1 MTNKTTKKKRRKRI
15 HTPHYFCC
23 WHNTVTTS
31 ILFNG
36 CLYPTLPHCIIRQSE
51 AAFIFFPQSRS
62 RRVKT
67 RYQYQII
74 IIIIMHSIYL
84 YSAYPRYT
92 PCSKRFTLSPGAQH
106 TSNTKGHLGDFYNIC
121 RQGQCCSSP
130 GGPPSLTSAS
140 DRTGKFVW
148 NTFPKGI
155 PFKVP
160 SSDFRTRGP
169 RHKVNWALK
178 ATIESV
184 TSLGSLCEVSYP
196 RTQRLAGKK
205 QQACH
210 LSHHRHPSYYWARS
224 VKLALCKRH
233 ARRVNHSAIECQK
246 HRWPKSSRRESH
258 RDLGTVNTK
267 VETQGI
273 GNGNQII
280 QTRKSSI
287 RIAVSDAL
295 PYFVVY
301 W

>member
-1 MTNKTTKKKRRKRI
+1 MEKKKNKYENDKQKQKKKRRKRI
-15 HTPHYFCC
+15 DTPHYFCC
-23 WHNTVTTS
+23 CWHNTLTTS

-74 IIIIMHSIYL
+74 IIIIIMHSIYL
-84 YSAYPRYT
+84 YSAYPQYT

-155 PFKVP
+155 PSKCLLQILGLGDLVTKSIEP
-160 SSDFRTRGP
+160 SKLQLNQW
-169 RHKVNWALK
+169 RHWV
-178 ATIESV
+178 V
-184 TSLGSLCEVSYP
+184 C
-196 RTQRLAGKK
+196 
-205 QQACH
+205 
-210 LSHHRHPSYYWARS
+210 
-224 VKLALCKRH
+224 VKCL
-233 ARRVNHSAIECQK
+233 
-246 HRWPKSSRRESH
+246 
-258 RDLGTVNTK
+258 
-267 VETQGI
+267 TQGH
-273 GNGNQII
+273 NVWPEKTNKLV
-280 QTRKSSI
+280 TRLITVTHLITERAQWSLI
-287 RIAVSDAL
+287 CASDETR
-295 PYFVVY
+295 
-301 W
+301 